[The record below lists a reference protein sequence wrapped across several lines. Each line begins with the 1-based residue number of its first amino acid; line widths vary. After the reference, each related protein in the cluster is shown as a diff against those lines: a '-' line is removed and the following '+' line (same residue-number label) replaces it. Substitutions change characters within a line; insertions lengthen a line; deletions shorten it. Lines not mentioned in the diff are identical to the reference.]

1 MGFFSKYIRVHG
13 QCPRV
18 PVHRAEEHA
27 QKLKA
32 GYSVECEV
40 KY

>member
-1 MGFFSKYIRVHG
+1 MGFFLFFIRVHG

-18 PVHRAEEHA
+18 PVHRAEDL

>member
-1 MGFFSKYIRVHG
+1 LDENS
-13 QCPRV
+13 
-18 PVHRAEEHA
+18 AEDL